1 MKQLQSNKEK
11 LLNRLNEL
19 YNSLNYNDWDG
30 YGSYPIEKESYTNAY
45 NIIQNSEDE
54 VLKFWIIFPSPN
66 GTILFEF
73 ACDEIAGI
81 SVGNTGFSYAAMKDI
96 ENVMMGEYQFDLN
109 KAIVILKEITQF
121 LGYLF

>member
-11 LLNRLNEL
+11 LLNRLDEL
-19 YNSLNYNDWDG
+19 YNSLNYNNWDG

-54 VLKFWIIFPSPN
+54 VLEFWIIFPSPN

-73 ACDEIAGI
+73 KRDEIASV
-81 SVGNTGFSYAAMKDI
+81 SVGNTGFSYAAMKELD
-96 ENVMMGEYQFDLN
+96 NVIWGDYQYDLN
-109 KAIVILKEITQF
+109 KAVITLKEIVQF
-121 LGYLF
+121 LGYIK